1 MPPQALL
8 PVLLLCMLLLQAQG
22 GPRERTRTVEEELE
36 EEIKLC
42 KRPPPM
48 YLCHRPCESHRNCQA
63 NNKCCASFCGNVC
76 LSPRNCG
83 TLDKGR

>member
-1 MPPQALL
+1 MALVRVMPPQALL

-22 GPRERTRTVEEELE
+22 GPRERTRTVEEEELE

-76 LSPRNCG
+76 LSPH
-83 TLDKGR
+83 